1 MAVDAGAM
9 DKENQLWVLVLVALF
24 VYINKWLPV
33 VLEVWEI
40 VPFVANLAQICM
52 HMRLVYD
59 GAWFEIY
66 FSVVFF
72 VVQWWVSVKKH
83 SDYEIMDLCVV
94 FVAVLGHWI
103 WICFLS
109 KANCSWYKAVGYLAL
124 TFLNTSV
131 TDDLYYFVTSRG
143 RWE

>member
-1 MAVDAGAM
+1 MVVDAGAM
-9 DKENQLWVLVLVALF
+9 EAGDKLWVLVLVALF
-24 VYINKWLPV
+24 VCIKWLPV

-52 HMRLVYD
+52 HMQLVCD
-59 GAWFEIY
+59 CAWSEIY
-66 FSVVFF
+66 VSVVLF

-83 SDYEIMDLCVV
+83 SDYEIMDLWVV
-94 FVAVLGHWI
+94 FAAVTGHWI

-109 KANCSWYKAVGYLAL
+109 NAKRSWYPAVGYLGL

-131 TDDLYYFVTSRG
+131 TDDLYFFVNSRG
-143 RWE
+143 RWA

>member
-9 DKENQLWVLVLVALF
+9 EKDDKLWVLVLVALY
-24 VYINKWLPV
+24 VYIKWWPV

-40 VPFVANLAQICM
+40 VPFVSNLAQICM
-52 HMRLVYD
+52 HMHLVYE
-59 GAWFEIY
+59 GAWSQIHV
-66 FSVVFF
+66 SVVLF

-83 SDYEIMDLCVV
+83 SDYEIMDLWVV
-94 FVAVLGHWI
+94 FAAVTGHWI

-109 KANCSWYKAVGYLAL
+109 KANRSWYKAVGYLGL

-143 RWE
+143 RWD